1 MYIYILIVVY
11 NATILFHMSKN
22 SYKSESIVDSLGMK
36 GILGDVSDK
45 RGKIAR
51 MIRNGEL
58 FQLRRGLY
66 ATRRDIN
73 PYCLAASIYGPSY
86 ISFDTALSFYGLIP
100 EAVYEITS
108 ATLKRSREFEN
119 MFGRYRY
126 RNVPREVYPVGIER
140 RTETGV
146 PFLIASPTKA
156 LCDRIALEPRMRSM
170 SDVRH
175 WAELMRLNVQDLD
188 AAILDA
194 CADNYRRPAV
204 RLLRRT
210 VEKYGGIFL

>member
-1 MYIYILIVVY
+1 MSIVS
-11 NATILFHMSKN
+11 H
-22 SYKSESIVDSLGMK
+22 KSEYIVDTLRMK
-36 GILGDVSDK
+36 QNLGDVSDK

-51 MIRNGEL
+51 MIHNGEL
-58 FQLRRGLY
+58 LKLRRGLY

-86 ISFDTALSFYGLIP
+86 ISFDAALSFHGLIP
-100 EAVYEITS
+100 EAVYEITC

-119 MFGRYRY
+119 VFGRYRY
-126 RNVPREVYPVGIER
+126 RNVPREVYPFGIER
-140 RTETGV
+140 RTEAGI

-175 WAELMRLNVQDLD
+175 WAELMRLNEQEFDP
-188 AAILDA
+188 AILKA
-194 CADNYRRPAV
+194 CAENYRRPAV

-210 VEKYGGIFL
+210 VEKYGGVLS